1 MSKNLQGVHAG
12 QDGPAFVFGRKNLD
26 YQGPDLQGT
35 ISRELKDP
43 SGDFTVGGDPEYASI
58 GSLSDVEELRRRQDA
73 SQEFLRFL
81 FDENHIPLR
90 RFDDLDDNKKDDLI
104 SEFVSS
110 REDTV
115 DDDAERIHQEYLKD
129 KFGLGSRSLLQSE
142 DVQLFDYD
150 YIEDNEAETTL
161 PSYVKLHGPNMKKS
175 YYQWMI
181 AGHGDRSPLQ
191 DVGALRSH
199 LNDKDKNEVLEAARS
214 LVAGWRFDM
223 ERDGNPSHPYQCV
236 AEVFEDGD
244 RCEDLPLLYF
254 DARQIEAN
262 PQQLQDNLFWG
273 HDEHGVQIVP
283 QHVEMLRNKDGS
295 LEYAI
300 GSSDKKVTKLKFRPL
315 NPKEHYLAH
324 GEIKGTPTM
333 QELHENP
340 GKFDYDDVF
349 HIVSSFVDS
358 GYGEE
363 FADELHRVDPKG
375 NGWIS
380 QLMGPLSRNTMF
392 GPETQEFA
400 RKQVQ
405 QFARLHRETKDSQ

>member
-26 YQGPDLQGT
+26 YQGPDLHGS
-35 ISRELKDP
+35 ISQDLQDP
-43 SGDFTVGGDPEYASI
+43 SGDFAVKQDSEYASI
-58 GSLSDVEELRRRQDA
+58 GSLNEVEELRRRQDA
-73 SQEFLRFL
+73 SREFLRFL
-81 FDENHIPLR
+81 FDENHIPLQQ
-90 RFDDLDDNKKDDLI
+90 FDDLENDQKDDLI

-110 REDTV
+110 RDDTV
-115 DDDAERIHQEYLKD
+115 NDDAERIHQEYLKD

-142 DVQLFDYD
+142 DIQLFDYD
-150 YIEDNEAETTL
+150 YIQENEAETTL
-161 PSYVKLHGPNMKKS
+161 PSYVKLHGPNTKRA

-181 AGHGDRSPLQ
+181 KGNGDRYPLQ
-191 DVGALRSH
+191 DIGALRSQ
-199 LNDKDKNEVLEAARS
+199 LNDKGENEDLEAARE
-214 LVAGWRFDM
+214 LVAGWRFDIGR
-223 ERDGNPSHPYQCV
+223 EGKPNHPYQCV
-236 AEVFEDGD
+236 AEMFEDKERWD
-244 RCEDLPLLYF
+244 DIPLLYF

-262 PQQLQDNLFWG
+262 PQQIPDNLFWG
-273 HDEHGVQIVP
+273 HADHGVKIVP
-283 QHVEMLRNKDGS
+283 QHVEMFRNKDGS

-300 GSSDKKVTKLKFRPL
+300 GSSDKKTTKLKFRPL

-324 GEIKGTPTM
+324 GDVKDTPTM

-349 HIVSSFVDS
+349 HIVRSFVDS

-400 RKQVQ
+400 REQAQ
-405 QFARLHRETKDSQ
+405 RFARLHEKTGESQ